1 MCKVPQTCFA
11 IGESQ
16 SAMHANYEINFAHDN
31 AQATGG
37 HPSKSAPKEE
47 HATGLSSASPS
58 RRSSACTKW
67 QAAKTTETLI
77 GSTTKHCWGNVWQ
90 HAHQQIQKHARCN
103 NILPHTHMRRECY
116 HGVLLSNIATS
127 FQTMLTAANNNLAQK
142 ESQCK
147 PTTLKQKGNPLT
159 ELR

>member
-1 MCKVPQTCFA
+1 
-11 IGESQ
+11 
-16 SAMHANYEINFAHDN
+16 MHANYEINFAHDN

-77 GSTTKHCWGNVWQ
+77 GSTTKQ
-90 HAHQQIQKHARCN
+90 YFAT
-103 NILPHTHMRRECY
+103 HTHAKRVLPWRVVIKYCHVIPNDA
-116 HGVLLSNIATS
+116 HGCE
-127 FQTMLTAANNNLAQK
+127 Q
-142 ESQCK
+142 
-147 PTTLKQKGNPLT
+147 
-159 ELR
+159 